1 MVAANFSNRNVTNP
15 YAHPTALAVARAM
28 APADSYINCNRP
40 PQNMACRSQL
50 RNGSIKACRRRGGR
64 SKFRYG
70 SHQQRTVDGS
80 RPFSQFRDCKICKVK
95 HYNADKSEAQKKK
108 IPHRGHHPLCPDK
121 KRPVL
126 SPMTAF
132 VQRTAAANIRLN
144 NAPIERV
151 SIQNSTNQRN
161 SQVPYSFFIPN
172 TSARQTTTP
181 TPLVANPRAPR
192 VDALN
197 LLKDSANKLA
207 NPTSLRRVLDERMKL
222 FQEGKKFEFL
232 QNKRYPPSMGLM
244 IDYIIDLVKVK
255 RPTATQAPISLTLES
270 IEASNKYRQF
280 FQEGNL
286 FFEFPS
292 QFNEQNSS
300 PSPYYHS
307 LEGQRFYYVDW
318 KRAYP
323 SVPLY
328 CFECKYNNDEQVDC
342 HLLHDRH
349 NWSKNK
355 TLFPIWTV
363 SGVPT
368 WCVLAK
374 YTCPKCKNKYEAND
388 ARLLWALDADVSN
401 SYPVLPNYAN
411 GTFHFHKDL
420 TDLMDGFMRTY
431 GNGSWFGKQ
440 LFRQMG
446 VQYTRSC
453 ETYFSRKCGHQFLTK
468 MEFTGKIWPPCST
481 DIRKYFR
488 SAESSALNRYGYSH
502 ASRYRREVQSVRIPK
517 GELIAFDHTF
527 AAVKNYLL
535 PGSKAIF
542 TGMKGST
549 REWIYGQLV
558 KSTGVDQVSHLLI
571 ESKQKMSENDP
582 AVLYTDT
589 CPHNAPF
596 YKKIYG
602 SHLLTRLGLFHL
614 MHRIVDTLDAHS
626 MVYWK
631 VLVKLKACFYTYR
644 EVDLSALIKCL
655 TDGTFYRDGRK
666 LSRPQIDSI
675 QHSKKWKSR
684 FDAFLQKVLKLG
696 PSINY
701 SLSKWIE
708 DCKDLADDTGRQA
721 FTNTTIKAVNNQ
733 LEKVEHAEDPNQ
745 IEMYTEIPAGKASS
759 HGLPKWQSKHPES
772 ALEKGHESLA
782 HYANGGCA
790 PEFADILTLG
800 GMAAHNV
807 QRRWIC
813 KLNSLKLKGQEV
825 SIPVEYQD
833 QPPFWDHSYLHYLNE
848 RAKDRNL
855 LPLFPNIT
863 PIDEDN
869 GIKFLSEYFFAQEE
883 RNRKHPPNPRTKMC
897 TCPQC
902 TSYLNDSTS
911 NEAPNVENNNARAVA
926 REQPTTTRIRNSAP
940 QPPALAPMPPFPPV
954 FLPQW
959 PSTMYSNFPSGWLS
973 IPRDCCFPTAPFY
986 CQQYQEY
993 LNRKNAGEQVRGR
1006 PPHDMNCLTRHQAYR
1021 TTYGKYAGDMYQNGW
1036 I

>member
-1 MVAANFSNRNVTNP
+1 MVAAGSSNRGLINP
-15 YAHPTALAVARAM
+15 YASPTTLALARAM
-28 APADSYINCNRP
+28 APADSYLNNNRP

-50 RNGSIKACRRRGGR
+50 RNGSTKTCRRRGGR

-70 SHQQRTVDGS
+70 SHSQRTLDGS

-95 HYNADKSEAQKKK
+95 QYNRDKSESEKKK

-121 KRPVL
+121 KKPVL
-126 SPMTAF
+126 SPMTEF
-132 VQRTAAANIRLN
+132 VEHTSATNLRLN

-151 SIQNSTNQRN
+151 SIQNSTNQGN
-161 SQVPYSFFIPN
+161 GQVPNPFFTPC

-181 TPLVANPRAPR
+181 TPLIANPRAPS

-207 NPTSLRRVLDERMKL
+207 NPTNLRREIDKRMQL
-222 FQEGKKFEFL
+222 FIEGENFGFI
-232 QNKRYPPSMGLM
+232 QNKRYPPAVGLM
-244 IDYIIDLVKVK
+244 IDYIIDLIKVK
-255 RPTATQAPISLTLES
+255 RPIATQAPISLTLET
-270 IEASNKYRQF
+270 IEATNRYRQF
-280 FQEGNL
+280 FKEGNL
-286 FFEFPS
+286 FFEFPGE
-292 QFNEQNSS
+292 FNEQNST

-328 CFECKYNNDEQVDC
+328 CFECKYNSNEKVDC

-349 NWSKNK
+349 SWSKNK

-374 YTCPKCKNKYEAND
+374 YTCPKCKSKFEAND
-388 ARLLWALDADVSN
+388 ARLLWLLDADVSN

-440 LFRQMG
+440 LYRQMG
-446 VQYTRSC
+446 VQYTRTY
-453 ETYFSRKCGHQFLTK
+453 ETYLSRKCTTQYLGK
-468 MEFTGKIWPPCST
+468 MEFTGKIWPPSST
-481 DIRKYFR
+481 DIRKYFS
-488 SAESSALNRYGYSH
+488 SAESSALSPYGYSH
-502 ASRYRREVQSVRIPK
+502 ASRYRREVQSVPISK
-517 GELIAFDHTF
+517 NEVIAFDWTF
-527 AAVKNYLL
+527 APLKNYLL
-535 PGSKAIF
+535 VGSKAIF

-549 REWIYGQLV
+549 REWINGQIV
-558 KSTGVDQVSHLLI
+558 QSTGVDQVSHLLI
-571 ESKQKMSENDP
+571 ESKLKMDENDP

-602 SHLLTRLGLFHL
+602 SNLLTRLGLFHL
-614 MHRIVDTLDAHS
+614 MHRVVDTLDTHS
-626 MVYWK
+626 LVYWK

-644 EVDLSALIKCL
+644 EVDLSALIRCL
-655 TDGTFYRDGRK
+655 MDGTFYRDGTK
-666 LSRPQIDSI
+666 LSRAQIDAI

-684 FDAFLQKVLKLG
+684 YDAFLQKKLKLG
-696 PSINY
+696 PSVNF
-701 SLSKWIE
+701 SLSKWIDE
-708 DCKDLADDTGRQA
+708 CKDLADDTGRQA

-733 LEKVEHAEDPNQ
+733 LEKVEHAEDPNE
-745 IEMYTEIPAGKASS
+745 IDMYTEIPAGKASS

-790 PEFADILTLG
+790 PQLADILTLG

-813 KLNSLKLKGQEV
+813 KLNELKLKGQQV
-825 SIPVEYQD
+825 NIPVEYQD
-833 QPPFWDHSYLHYLNE
+833 QPPFWDHSYLTYLNE

-855 LPLFPNIT
+855 LPTFRNTT
-863 PIDEDN
+863 PINEDN
-869 GIKFLSEYFFAQEE
+869 GIKFLSEYFVAQEG
-883 RNRKHPPNPRTKMC
+883 RNQKYPTNKLTKMC

-902 TSYLNDSTS
+902 TSYLNDATS
-911 NEAPNVENNNARAVA
+911 NEAPNVQDNNNTIVA
-926 REQPTTTRIRNSAP
+926 MEQPTTTRIRNSPSQPPTLAP
-940 QPPALAPMPPFPPV
+940 QPLFRPFLIPPS
-954 FLPQW
+954 
-959 PSTMYSNFPSGWLS
+959 PSTMYSNFPRGWLS
-973 IPRDCCFPTAPFY
+973 IPRDCCLPTAPFY
-986 CQQYQEY
+986 CQQYQQY
-993 LNRKNAGEQVRGR
+993 LNRKNAGEPVRGR
-1006 PPHDMNCLTRHQAYR
+1006 PPHDLNCLTRHQAYR
-1021 TTYGKYAGDMYQNGW
+1021 TTYGQFSGNLYQSQW
-1036 I
+1036 L

>member
-1 MVAANFSNRNVTNP
+1 MVAAGSLTRTVNNP

-28 APADSYINCNRP
+28 APADSYINSNRP
-40 PQNMACRSQL
+40 PPNMACRSQL

-64 SKFRYG
+64 SKFRFG
-70 SHQQRTVDGS
+70 SHQHRTVDGS
-80 RPFSQFRDCKICKVK
+80 RTFSQYRDCKICKVK
-95 HYNADKSEAQKKK
+95 QYNTNKSESQKKK
-108 IPHRGHHPLCPDK
+108 IPHRGHHPLCPEK

-126 SPMTAF
+126 TPLKAF
-132 VQRTAAANIRLN
+132 VQRTYAANMRQN
-144 NAPIERV
+144 STPIERL
-151 SIQNSTNQRN
+151 SIQNSTNQGN
-161 SQVPYSFFIPN
+161 SLAIDPFFIPW

-181 TPLVANPRAPR
+181 TQLRANPRAPK
-192 VDALN
+192 VDAFN
-197 LLKDSANKLA
+197 LFKDCSDKLA
-207 NPTSLRRVLDERMKL
+207 NPTSLRRELDKRMKL
-222 FQEGKKFEFL
+222 FQDGQQFEFL
-232 QNKRYPPSMGLM
+232 QNKRYPAAVGLM
-244 IDYIIDLVKVK
+244 VDYIIDLVKAK

-286 FFEFPS
+286 YFEFPKE
-292 QFNEQNSS
+292 FNEQDSG

-323 SVPLY
+323 AVPLY
-328 CFECKYNNDEQVDC
+328 CFECKFNNDEQADC
-342 HLLHDRH
+342 HLVHDRH

-355 TLFPIWTV
+355 TLFPIWTG

-374 YTCPKCKNKYEAND
+374 YACPKCKNKFEAND
-388 ARLLWALDADVSN
+388 ARLLWLLDADVSN
-401 SYPVLPNYAN
+401 AYPVLPNYAN
-411 GTFHFHKDL
+411 GTFHFNKDL

-431 GNGSWFGKQ
+431 GNGSWVGKQ
-440 LFRQMG
+440 LFRKMG

-453 ETYFSRKCGHQFLTK
+453 DTYFSKKCRLPFLTQT
-468 MEFTGKIWPPCST
+468 EFTGKIWPPSSP

-488 SAESSALNRYGYSH
+488 SAESSALNPYGYSH
-502 ASRYRREVQSVRIPK
+502 ASRYTREVQSVRIPK
-517 GELIAFDHTF
+517 GEMIALDWTF
-527 AAVKNYLL
+527 AALKNYLL
-535 PGSKAIF
+535 AGSKAIF

-549 REWIYGQLV
+549 REWIHAQIV

-571 ESKQKMSENDP
+571 ESKLKMKENDP

-602 SHLLTRLGLFHL
+602 SGLLTRLGLFHL
-614 MHRIVDTLDAHS
+614 MHRIVDTLDTHS

-644 EVDLSALIKCL
+644 EVDLSALIRCL
-655 TDGTFYRDGRK
+655 TDGSFYRDGSK
-666 LSRPQIDSI
+666 LSRPQIDAI
-675 QHSKKWKSR
+675 QHSKKWKGR

-701 SLSKWIE
+701 SLSKWVDE
-708 DCKDLADDTGRQA
+708 CKDLADDTGRQA
-721 FTNTTIKAVNNQ
+721 FTNTTMKAVSNQ
-733 LEKVEHAEDPNQ
+733 LEKVEHAEDPNE
-745 IEMYTEIPAGKASS
+745 IDIYTEIPAGKASS
-759 HGLPKWQSKHPES
+759 HGLPKWQSKRPES

-813 KLNSLKLKGQEV
+813 KMNEQKLKGQEV

-833 QPPFWDHSYLHYLNE
+833 QPPFWDHSYLQYLNE
-848 RAKDRNL
+848 RAKDRNI
-855 LPLFPNIT
+855 LPLFPKT
-863 PIDEDN
+863 TSIDEDN
-869 GIKFLSEYFFAQEE
+869 GVKFLSEYFVAQEE
-883 RNRKHPPNPRTKMC
+883 RNQKYPTDPKTKMC

-902 TSYLNDSTS
+902 ASYLNDSTT
-911 NEAPNVENNNARAVA
+911 NEALNVKDNNKPSVA
-926 REQPTTTRIRNSAP
+926 RKQPTTTRIRISAP
-940 QPPALAPMPPFPPV
+940 QPPSLAPTPPFPPV
-954 FLPQW
+954 RMPQW
-959 PSTMYSNFPSGWLS
+959 SGSMYSNAPSGWLS

-986 CQQYQEY
+986 CQPYQEY

-1006 PPHDMNCLTRHQAYR
+1006 PPHQMNCQTRHQAYR
-1021 TTYGKYAGDMYQNGW
+1021 TTYGNFSGNMYQNGW

>member
-1 MVAANFSNRNVTNP
+1 
-15 YAHPTALAVARAM
+15 
-28 APADSYINCNRP
+28 
-40 PQNMACRSQL
+40 
-50 RNGSIKACRRRGGR
+50 
-64 SKFRYG
+64 
-70 SHQQRTVDGS
+70 
-80 RPFSQFRDCKICKVK
+80 
-95 HYNADKSEAQKKK
+95 
-108 IPHRGHHPLCPDK
+108 
-121 KRPVL
+121 
-126 SPMTAF
+126 MTAF
-132 VQRTAAANIRLN
+132 VQHTYATNIRIN
-144 NAPIERV
+144 NAPIERL
-151 SIQNSTNQRN
+151 SIQNSTNQGN
-161 SQVPYSFFIPN
+161 GQVINPFFTPC

-181 TPLVANPRAPR
+181 TPLIANPRAPR
-192 VDALN
+192 VDASN
-197 LLKDSANKLA
+197 LFKDSANKLA
-207 NPTSLRRVLDERMKL
+207 NPTNLRQELDKRMKL
-222 FQEGKKFEFL
+222 FQEDQKFEFL
-232 QNKRYPPSMGLM
+232 QNKRYPAAVGLM
-244 IDYIIDLVKVK
+244 VDYIMDLVKVR
-255 RPTATQAPISLTLES
+255 RPTATQAPITLTLES

-280 FQEGNL
+280 FQEGKL
-286 FFEFPS
+286 YFEFPS
-292 QFNEQNSS
+292 EFNEQNSA
-300 PSPYYHS
+300 PSPHYHS

-328 CFECKYNNDEQVDC
+328 CFECKYNSDEQVDC

-355 TLFPIWTV
+355 TLFPIWSL

-374 YTCPKCKNKYEAND
+374 YTCPKCKSKFEAND
-388 ARLLWALDADVSN
+388 ARLLWVLDADVSN

-431 GNGSWFGKQ
+431 GNGSWVGKQ
-440 LFRQMG
+440 LFRKMG

-453 ETYFSRKCGHQFLTK
+453 ETYFSRKCRQPFLCK
-468 MEFTGKIWPPCST
+468 MEFTGKIWPPAST

-488 SAESSALNRYGYSH
+488 SAESSALNPYRYSH
-502 ASRYRREVQSVRIPK
+502 ASRYRREMQSVRIPK
-517 GELIAFDHTF
+517 GELIALDWTF
-527 AAVKNYLL
+527 AALKNYLL
-535 PGSKAIF
+535 NGSKAIF

-549 REWIYGQLV
+549 REWIYAAIV

-571 ESKQKMSENDP
+571 ESKQKMVENDP
-582 AVLYTDT
+582 SVLYTDT

-602 SHLLTRLGLFHL
+602 PNLLTRLGLFHL
-614 MHRIVDTLDAHS
+614 MHRIVDTLDTHS
-626 MVYWK
+626 LVYWK
-631 VLVKLKACFYTYR
+631 VLVKLKSCFYTYR
-644 EVDLSALIKCL
+644 EVDLSNLIRCL
-655 TDGTFYRDGRK
+655 MDGSFYRDGSK
-666 LSRPQIDSI
+666 LSRAQIDAI

-701 SLSKWIE
+701 SLSQWVA

-721 FTNTTIKAVNNQ
+721 FTHTTIKAVNNQ
-733 LEKVEHAEDPNQ
+733 LDKVVHAEDPNE
-745 IEMYTEIPAGKASS
+745 IDLYMEIPAGKASS

-813 KLNSLKLKGQEV
+813 KMNELKLKGQEV
-825 SIPVEYQD
+825 NIPVEYQD

-855 LPLFPNIT
+855 LALFPKTT
-863 PIDEDN
+863 PVNDDN
-869 GIKFLSEYFFAQEE
+869 GIKFLSEYFVAQEE
-883 RNRKHPPNPRTKMC
+883 RNQKHPTDPNTKMC
-897 TCPQC
+897 TCPRC
-902 TSYLNDSTS
+902 ISYLDDSTS
-911 NEAPNVENNNARAVA
+911 NEAPNVENNNNTAIP
-926 REQPTTTRIRNSAP
+926 REQPTTRRIENSAP
-940 QPPALAPMPPFPPV
+940 RPIPVTPTPPFRPV
-954 FLPQW
+954 RMPQL
-959 PSTMYSNFPSGWLS
+959 PSTMYSNFPRGWLS

-986 CQQYQEY
+986 CQPHQDY
-993 LNRKNAGEQVRGR
+993 LNRKNAGETIRGR
-1006 PPHDMNCLTRHQAYR
+1006 PPHQLNCQRRQVAYR
-1021 TTYGKYAGDMYQNGW
+1021 TTYGKFTGNMYQDGW